1 MKCLNY
7 LESYFF
13 SINLVSSITTKS
25 RVAIFLS
32 HKEKKKERKER
43 KIRKMKKEGTWKK
56 GKVVVQKRGVE

>member
-32 HKEKKKERKER
+32 HKEKKKERK
-43 KIRKMKKEGTWKK
+43 IGKMKKEGTWKK